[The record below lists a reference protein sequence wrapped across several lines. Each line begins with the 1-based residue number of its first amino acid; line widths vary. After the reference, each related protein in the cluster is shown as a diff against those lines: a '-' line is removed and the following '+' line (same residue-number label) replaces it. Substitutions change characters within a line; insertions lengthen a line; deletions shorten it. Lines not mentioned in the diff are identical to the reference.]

1 MFASSRYSQQAIFT
15 TTTKIHF
22 SFPFLF
28 NFCYPSEL
36 SVTISLVC
44 VRSDYDLFPLPTL
57 ENAVVHYLLPGFPV
71 PCSNPALPQA
81 LKLNAILSF
90 STVNMSTSK
99 NINNPTTTTTTKL
112 KDFDSCS
119 EMAY

>member
-1 MFASSRYSQQAIFT
+1 M
-15 TTTKIHF
+15 
-22 SFPFLF
+22 
-28 NFCYPSEL
+28 
-36 SVTISLVC
+36 TISLVC

-99 NINNPTTTTTTKL
+99 NINNPTTTTTTTKL